1 MPLPI
6 LSTIFLVFGLLA
18 SGAWVALALMGAGI
32 TSLSLFRSIP
42 VEKLLPQSIWNGL
55 ESPELVALPLFI
67 LMAELLMRSR
77 FINGLFSALEPWVR
91 RLSGGLMHI
100 NIVGCTFFALISGS
114 SAATTSAVGKITIDE
129 LERRGYDRSMAMG
142 SLAGAGT
149 LGFLIPPSIIMIIYG
164 VLSQTSI
171 LKLFAAGLIPGLLLA
186 LLLMS
191 YIAIHAKLSKRH
203 ISTAETEND
212 NAHNNEHNIAA
223 NAPEQSIWRE
233 RMQGLPALLPFFALM
248 SVLLISLYGGFAS
261 PSEAASIG
269 VGVTLI
275 IMAFERSLSINNL
288 KEACLGTAKTASM
301 LGLIIAAAA
310 FLSTAMGF
318 LGLPQAISTAV
329 GSMNLSPMELI
340 ALLVVSYIVLGC
352 FLEGMSLILMT
363 LPIVL
368 PLITDAGYD
377 KVWFGVFLIIVVE
390 MAQISPPVGMNLYVI
405 QGLTGEKLGRI
416 ARSVAPFFILM
427 VLFVFVLALF
437 PQLATFLPS
446 LM

>member
-6 LSTIFLVFGLLA
+6 LSTILLVFGLLA

-32 TSLSLFRSIP
+32 SSLTLFRNMP
-42 VEKLLPQSIWNGL
+42 VDKLLSQSIWNGL
-55 ESPELVALPLFI
+55 SSPELVALPLFI

-77 FINGLFSALEPWVR
+77 FIDGLFSALEPWVR
-91 RLSGGLMHI
+91 KLPGGLMHI

-114 SAATTSAVGKITIDE
+114 SAATTSAVGKLTIDE
-129 LERRGYDRSMAMG
+129 LENRGYDRSMAMG
-142 SLAGAGT
+142 SLGGAGT

-191 YIAIHAKLSKRH
+191 YIAIHAVITKRRYPK
-203 ISTAETEND
+203 SATDKNGTGK
-212 NAHNNEHNIAA
+212 
-223 NAPEQSIWRE
+223 SIWRE
-233 RMQGLPALLPFFALM
+233 RVDGLPSLIPFFVLM
-248 SVLLISLYGGFAS
+248 GVLLVSLYGGFAS

-275 IMAFERSLSINNL
+275 IMAVERSLNFSRL
-288 KEACLGTAKTASM
+288 KGACIGAAKTASM

-329 GSMNLSPMELI
+329 KSMDLSPMELV

-368 PLITDAGYD
+368 PLITSAGYD
-377 KVWFGVFLIIVVE
+377 KIWFGVFLIIVVE

-405 QGLTGEKLGRI
+405 QGLTGESLGKI
-416 ARSVAPFFILM
+416 ARSIAPFFVLM
-427 VLFVFVLALF
+427 VVFVFVLAVF
-437 PQLATFLPS
+437 PELATFLPS